1 MSWKEKAVLSPYLLG
16 VKWLDGIWDDR
27 KQALLHFKK
36 ILCYINFSGSF

>member
-1 MSWKEKAVLSPYLLG
+1 MLSPYLLA

-36 ILCYINFSGSF
+36 ICYINFSGSF